1 MKHTTSFLKAT
12 IKTEPLTGA
21 WGERGGVGKGETE
34 RPSWSLGFLSA
45 FDYAKT
51 PNLPLSPHA

>member
-34 RPSWSLGFLSA
+34 RPS
-45 FDYAKT
+45 
-51 PNLPLSPHA
+51 